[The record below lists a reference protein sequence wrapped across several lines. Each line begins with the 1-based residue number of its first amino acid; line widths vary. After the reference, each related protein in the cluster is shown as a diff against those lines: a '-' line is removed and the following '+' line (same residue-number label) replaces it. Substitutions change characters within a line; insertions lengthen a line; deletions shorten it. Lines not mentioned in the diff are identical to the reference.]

1 MLFGLELALIPIGQ
15 AIIVAAGA
23 AGLGGLFA
31 GATAGT
37 AATVGGMAAA
47 AGAGV
52 AATAAVSAASTA
64 NPMIASGYQAAAT
77 DIYNNAV
84 SGSSD
89 FVNGLGLP
97 FGINAN

>member
-23 AGLGGLFA
+23 AGVGGALGGM
-31 GATAGT
+31 T
-37 AATVGGMAAA
+37 AATLGWIAAA
-47 AGAGV
+47 AGTGV
-52 AATAAVSAASTA
+52 AATAAASTASTA
-64 NPMIASGYQAAAT
+64 NPLIASGYQAAAT